1 MRAAFLIAA
10 LAAAGASAAPAPLD
24 VGPLF
29 AEVDLNHD
37 GCLSAAEWSGAKLPK
52 SAYEMLKD
60 AQGCV
65 TVARMHAIAPPPG
78 IDLDGDGK
86 LTAAEFREFD
96 RRGAAARPPAPAAS
110 R

>member
-1 MRAAFLIAA
+1 
-10 LAAAGASAAPAPLD
+10 
-24 VGPLF
+24 
-29 AEVDLNHD
+29 
-37 GCLSAAEWSGAKLPK
+37 
-52 SAYEMLKD
+52 MLKD